1 MARPTDYTAET
12 AKRICAKLAEGHSLS
27 TVCKA
32 DDMPGLATVYGWL
45 GAHREFAEMYA
56 RAKDDCCYAMA
67 ESIVDIAD
75 DGSNDWMVSN
85 NPKNP
90 GWLVNGEAVQR
101 SRLRVDTRKW
111 LLAKLQPRRYGENS
125 NTTVQVDIEVRDKR
139 REIDAMVEALL
150 SPGAVQRSPTG
161 APLLNLPAVVSEAR
175 TARADGRGPPEH
187 WRDEPE
193 SPST

>member
-1 MARPTDYTAET
+1 
-12 AKRICAKLAEGHSLS
+12 
-27 TVCKA
+27 
-32 DDMPGLATVYGWL
+32 
-45 GAHREFAEMYA
+45 MYA

-75 DGSNDWMVSN
+75 DGSNDWMASN

-90 GWLVNGEAVQR
+90 GWMVNGEAVQR

-111 LLAKLQPRRYGENS
+111 LLAKLQPRKYGENS
-125 NTTVQVDIEVRDKR
+125 NTTVQVDVEVRDKR

-161 APLLNLPAVVSEAR
+161 APLLNLPAVVAESR
-175 TARADGRGPPEH
+175 TARADGKGPPEH
-187 WRDEPE
+187 YRDDSQP
-193 SPST
+193 